1 MANAFLR
8 VFKSSHPEVFCK
20 KVAFKNFAKFTGN
33 QLCQSPVLMVCN
45 FIKKANQT
53 QVCSCELWEFFKNT
67 FVTDHLWVTASLSSS
82 VIRQKGESQNGCYKK
97 TKHAKFSETNIS
109 YSLIHTRACTYQ
121 GVRKVRLSENLRAFF
136 LVTPV
141 LRFTL
146 LAYYR

>member
-1 MANAFLR
+1 
-8 VFKSSHPEVFCK
+8 
-20 KVAFKNFAKFTGN
+20 
-33 QLCQSPVLMVCN
+33 MVCN

-53 QVCSCELWEFFKNT
+53 QFCSCELWEFFKNT
-67 FVTDHLWVTASLSSS
+67 FFTDHLWVTASLSSS

-136 LVTPV
+136 SCNT
-141 LRFTL
+141 RFEIRPFGL
-146 LAYYR
+146 LPMSFPIFFRIVNR